1 MHVGLQE
8 RKSMKGLSK
17 AQTAWVTFCKK
28 NTVFPRYP
36 FYHVWRM
43 DFRAHP
49 LLVMTLTNAHL
60 YLMVF
65 SLPICPPPAPLLQLP
80 NIPTPPDSGKKCHDP
95 KASLEKC
102 FDPRCSE
109 RNSSQTCEGI
119 VSCYWCVYNKDSV
132 PLKKSYCATAE
143 ACFRGKEGL
152 TILCLSINVLVWYLN
167 RK

>member
-1 MHVGLQE
+1 
-8 RKSMKGLSK
+8 
-17 AQTAWVTFCKK
+17 
-28 NTVFPRYP
+28 
-36 FYHVWRM
+36 M

-49 LLVMTLTNAHL
+49 LLVMTLTTAHL

-132 PLKKSYCATAE
+132 PLKKPYCATAE
-143 ACFRGKEGL
+143 GCFRGKEGL
-152 TILCLSINVLVWYLN
+152 TIHCHFFSSHVNKQLGPRLETRLIDGLLPITADPFSIKYTIDQS
-167 RK
+167 RF

>member
-1 MHVGLQE
+1 
-8 RKSMKGLSK
+8 
-17 AQTAWVTFCKK
+17 
-28 NTVFPRYP
+28 
-36 FYHVWRM
+36 M

-49 LLVMTLTNAHL
+49 LLVMTLTTAHL

-132 PLKKSYCATAE
+132 PLKKPYCATAE
-143 ACFRGKEGL
+143 GCFRGKEGFDNSL
-152 TILCLSINVLVWYLN
+152 PINQRFGLISKSKIASTLSLSKSLELPNLQVLIISNY
-167 RK
+167 

>member
-1 MHVGLQE
+1 MSHFLQKKYSLPMLSLLP
-8 RKSMKGLSK
+8 RLTHGLSC
-17 AQTAWVTFCKK
+17 TSVT
-28 NTVFPRYP
+28 
-36 FYHVWRM
+36 
-43 DFRAHP
+43 
-49 LLVMTLTNAHL
+49 LLVMTLTTAHL

-80 NIPTPPDSGKKCHDP
+80 NIPTPPDSGKKWHDP

-152 TILCLSINVLVWYLN
+152 TIHCLSINVLVWYLN
-167 RK
+167 RKQLLH